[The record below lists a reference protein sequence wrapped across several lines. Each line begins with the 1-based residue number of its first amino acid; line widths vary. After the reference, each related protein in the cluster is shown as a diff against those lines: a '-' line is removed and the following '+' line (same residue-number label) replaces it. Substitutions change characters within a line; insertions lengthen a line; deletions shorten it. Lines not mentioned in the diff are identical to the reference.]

1 MLQKQNTNA
10 PKANAAKVNVVVRPQ
25 LQPKPKTPKANV
37 VKVNAAKACAAHM
50 ALLPRHQPRQLQ
62 ARHQQQRLPK
72 MSKANAVKVNVAQAK

>member
-62 ARHQQQRLPK
+62 ARHQPPRLPK